1 MHLLERLARGK
12 RVTSL
17 DSVDGSERLLSR
29 PVGLDFDG
37 LRIITRAIR
46 ASGATIREIYRVE
59 LTPKTV
65 VPVVRCG
72 KVETTTISLQ
82 MKLFFRVP
90 NF

>member
-1 MHLLERLARGK
+1 MENALLLWIPWMDLKGC
-12 RVTSL
+12 SL
-17 DSVDGSERLLSR
+17 VPSDS
-29 PVGLDFDG
+29 DFDG